1 MGPRGVWQAWE
12 AEISRVRSTVGV
24 WQRHALAL
32 CRLGVAPATQC
43 GLARAA
49 AVEPGLGLVPSTTR
63 RFERLLASA
72 RLDVRAARGEVVA
85 AVLGTGRGQPCWLA
99 LEETHQGRTAT
110 GARLSMVALRR
121 VYRERAIPRTG
132 ICSRSG
138 AAPASFT
145 VLLGRRSNEVAAL
158 LPPDA
163 RVVLMTARGLAWP
176 ARFDQCRRGGWSFLC
191 RVQRQPRVQTADGH
205 DGTSGDP
212 APRPGT
218 RWQGHGRAF
227 LKSGWRDL
235 SIVAGW
241 RRGDEPPWRLVTD
254 LRPAWVRG
262 TQYRHRMDAAE
273 SFRDDKSSAFDWNA
287 SRGHDPAH
295 LDRLVLVRQLA
306 ALFALVPGVVVLQ
319 HGSRRVL
326 ERLDRRTLSRFSR
339 GLRWRDRAR
348 SHLVRL
354 DPSLSLPFP

>member
-12 AEISRVRSTVGV
+12 AEISRVLSTVGV
-24 WQRHALAL
+24 WQRHTLAL

-49 AVEPGLGLVPSTTR
+49 AVEPELGLVPSTTR

-72 RLDVRAARGEVVA
+72 RLDVRAARG
-85 AVLGTGRGQPCWLA
+85 
-99 LEETHQGRTAT
+99 
-110 GARLSMVALRR
+110 
-121 VYRERAIPRTG
+121 
-132 ICSRSG
+132 
-138 AAPASFT
+138 
-145 VLLGRRSNEVAAL
+145 EVAAL

-205 DGTSGDP
+205 DGT
-212 APRPGT
+212 

-241 RRGDEPPWRLVTD
+241 RRGDEPPGRLVTD
-254 LRPAWVRG
+254 LRPAWVRC

-348 SHLVRL
+348 SHHVRL